1 MLWVV
6 EVMEGGEMLLIRM
19 LRMKMVLRQGIRR
32 RVHFVLM
39 GMMGQEGLMLLLLLG
54 ERGGVLG
61 DVGPRLIGRMQAVV
75 NVVFFAQDG
84 LEDDGVA
91 VARAR
96 RRRRLLRHHRM
107 MRQVAARMSRMGLL
121 LLLPFERLSA
131 SRLIL
136 VIRVLIFVLQSQSFG
151 FFVKRLFFRIAQQPP

>member
-1 MLWVV
+1 M
-6 EVMEGGEMLLIRM
+6 MR
-19 LRMKMVLRQGIRR
+19 
-32 RVHFVLM
+32 
-39 GMMGQEGLMLLLLLG
+39 MMGQEGLMLLLLLLLWG
-54 ERGGVLG
+54 EGGGVLG
-61 DVGPRLIGRMQAVV
+61 KEGPWLIGRMQAVV
-75 NVVFFAQDG
+75 DVFFFAQDG

-151 FFVKRLFFRIAQQPP
+151 FFVKRLFFRIAQQTP